1 MKHLFEYINEQL
13 INEHFVNVFN
23 KNEMSKY
30 VDEIWTLLQK
40 SYEYCGGTVGMYSPK
55 QLIDETTMWKLVRRN
70 NKITA
75 GAVYNDKRGGRKI
88 CYLFSDGTEEGVN
101 DCKKIMQEDSILPER
116 KAWGEFSGKA
126 VSTMFNQGA
135 MPIRADISQ
144 EIMKDKKF
152 IKIQPDGYYYVRE
165 IGGHLHTKLMMCN
178 PRGKVDVPEEV
189 RKELKALAKKYDS
202 DYKTDQKI
210 TQLNDKDKN

>member
-1 MKHLFEYINEQL
+1 MKKLFEYINEQL

-23 KNEMSKY
+23 KNDMSKY
-30 VDEIWTLLQK
+30 ADEIWTLLQK
-40 SYEYCGGTVGMYSPK
+40 SYEYCGGMAGMDSPQ

-75 GAVYNDKRGGRKI
+75 GIVYNDKRGGRKM
-88 CYLFSDGTEEGVN
+88 CYCFNDGTDEGVK

-116 KAWGEFSGKA
+116 HAWGEFSGKA

-135 MPIRADISQ
+135 MPIRADIAQ

-165 IGGHLHTKLMMCN
+165 IGGNPHTKLMMGN
-178 PRGKVDVPEEV
+178 PRGKIDVPEEV

-202 DYKTDQKI
+202 DDKTDSPI
-210 TQLNDKDKN
+210 TPLNVKDEK

>member
-1 MKHLFEYINEQL
+1 MKKLFEYINEQL

-23 KNEMSKY
+23 KNDMSKY
-30 VDEIWTLLQK
+30 ADEIWTLLQK
-40 SYEYCGGTVGMYSPK
+40 SYEYCGGMAGMDSPQ

-75 GAVYNDKRGGRKI
+75 GIVYNDKRGGRKM
-88 CYLFSDGTEEGVN
+88 CYCFNDGTDEGVK

-116 KAWGEFSGKA
+116 QAWGEFSGKA

-135 MPIRADISQ
+135 MPIRADIAQ

-165 IGGHLHTKLMMCN
+165 IGGNPHTKLMMGN

-202 DYKTDQKI
+202 DDRTDSPI
-210 TQLNDKDKN
+210 TPLNVKDEK

>member
-1 MKHLFEYINEQL
+1 MKKLFEYINEQL

-23 KNEMSKY
+23 KNDMSKY
-30 VDEIWTLLQK
+30 ADEIWTLLQK
-40 SYEYCGGTVGMYSPK
+40 SYEYCGGMAGMDSPQ

-75 GAVYNDKRGGRKI
+75 GIVYNDKRGGRKM
-88 CYLFSDGTEEGVN
+88 CYCFNDGTEEGIK

-116 KAWGEFSGKA
+116 QAWGEFSGKA

-135 MPIRADISQ
+135 MPIRADIAK

-165 IGGHLHTKLMMCN
+165 IGGHPHTKLMMGN
-178 PRGKVDVPEEV
+178 PRGKVYVPEEV

-202 DYKTDQKI
+202 DDKTDSPM
-210 TQLNDKDKN
+210 TPLNVKD